1 MSCLLLVSITSHGQ
15 ENDTNKVALP
25 ERYLRLMHQDLE
37 LFDRVRYQSR
47 FDSIRIHN
55 LEYLNRNTILL
66 MNSKD
71 RECDMRVE
79 EAEQNY
85 LKEKKRRGITEFLLG
100 VTLIL
105 LIL

>member
-1 MSCLLLVSITSHGQ
+1 MVSITSHGQ

-79 EAEQNY
+79 SIDQKY
-85 LKEKKRRGITEFLLG
+85 TKERKKRITAEILLSISLFLL
-100 VTLIL
+100 VL
-105 LIL
+105 